1 MPFIG
6 LGLNALVPLI
16 AGAAILGA
24 LGGLYG
30 YVYNRGADAAEV
42 DNLRSIITET
52 HAAEVRTK
60 AAYEKVNSDL
70 QDEQEAVK
78 SLHDLIDVISDAPPS
93 TDEAGICD
101 LDAKLPWSNDS

>member
-16 AGAAILGA
+16 AGATLLGA

-30 YVYNRGADAAEV
+30 CVYKRGAGDAEA

-60 AAYEKVNSDL
+60 AAYEKVSSDL
-70 QDEQEAVK
+70 LDEQQAVE
-78 SLHDLIDVISDAPPS
+78 SLNDLIDTISVVPNEDKV
-93 TDEAGICD
+93 GICD
-101 LDAKLPWSNDS
+101 IDAPLPWSS